1 MIYTLIFLSI
11 IFIGIGFAINKKN
24 AGYLLA
30 GYNTISAEEKAKIDI
45 EAYLKTFKRFHVFLG
60 LSFLLLG
67 GLFIYFLGEDYT
79 GLFLA
84 IYPILAYTGWLLRG
98 RLYFKSPIRKLAIGM
113 LFFSLFIVVILF
125 WAGQK
130 QTEIKIYDHAITL
143 TGIYGETIKKDDLEN
158 IELVGELP
166 SIKMRVNG
174 FALSTIK
181 KGVFKTQEGE
191 KVKIFIHSES
201 DVYIK
206 ILKMDGKQLYFNDK
220 KGGTKAIFEALEN
233 WIKK

>member
-1 MIYTLIFLSI
+1 MIYTLVFLSI
-11 IFIGIGFAINKKN
+11 IFIGIGFSINKKN

-30 GYNTISAEEKAKIDI
+30 GYNTMSAEEKTKIDI
-45 EAYLKTFKRFHVFLG
+45 EAYLKTFKRFHLFLG

-67 GLFIYFLGEDYT
+67 GLFIYFVGEDSA

-84 IYPILAYTGWLLRG
+84 IYPILAYTGWLIRG
-98 RLYFKSPIRKLAIGM
+98 RFYFKSPIRKLAIGM

-130 QTEIKIYDHAITL
+130 QTEIKMYEQAITL
-143 TGIYGETIKKDDLEN
+143 TGIYGETIKKDDLKN
-158 IELVGELP
+158 IELVSELP
-166 SIKMRVNG
+166 PIKARVNG
-174 FALSTIK
+174 FAHSTIK

-201 DVYIK
+201 DGFIK
-206 ILKMDGKQLYFNDK
+206 ILKIDGKQLYFNDK
-220 KGGTKAIFEALEN
+220 NGHTEAIFEELEN